1 MKIIR
6 SAQCSLKFSTSAK
19 RLELGAVLT
28 EYGRVC
34 NLFIDSFWEQCPT
47 KAELLKDIVN
57 APDSW
62 LSARLRKVCAREA
75 IDMIKASQE
84 KTNNEKKRLLAKAE
98 KAKSATKANQLRQ
111 KAESLIAVKPKH
123 KGNRM
128 NVSCTIADL
137 QMSKTNEFD
146 AWLHLA
152 SIGNKIVMNLPI
164 RFHKHFNKWDNLGK
178 RLNSYIITKDS
189 VQFCFEIE
197 TGEKKQGKNAI
208 GIDSGIN
215 ALASFSNGEQLGRD
229 IKGCVNRINR
239 CQHGSKGQKRARRA
253 LKQQMDEVAKQI
265 VSNEKI
271 DLVVVEKLSNL
282 NHKTKERRRLSK
294 NMRRVIGSW
303 VWRYWL
309 NRVQMGCEE
318 NRVSFRTVPCYN
330 TSITCPECGH
340 ADKKNR
346 NGEIFLCL
354 GCGHKGNADTN
365 AGRNILNRFFT
376 GPYGAGFKP
385 VSLRIFGALSNA

>member
-6 SAQCSLKFSTSAK
+6 STQCSLKFATATK
-19 RLELGAVLT
+19 REQLKTVLT
-28 EYGRVC
+28 EYGRLC
-34 NLFIDSFWEQCPT
+34 NLFIDSFWDDCPT

-57 APDSW
+57 KPESW

-84 KTNNEKKRLLAKAE
+84 RIANDKKRLLAKAE
-98 KAKSATKANQLRQ
+98 KAKYSNKANQLKQ
-111 KAESLIAVKPKH
+111 KAEALTAEKPKH

-128 NVSCTIADL
+128 YVSCTIADI
-137 QMSKTNEFD
+137 QPSKTNEFD
-146 AWLHLA
+146 GWLHLS
-152 SIGNKIVMNLPI
+152 SIGEKTIIDLPI
-164 RFHKHFNKWDNLGK
+164 RYHKHFNKWNNLGQ
-178 RLNSYIITKDS
+178 RLNSYIITDKD
-189 VQFCFEIE
+189 VQFCFEIQ
-197 TGEKKQGKNAI
+197 TGEKKEGKNAI

-229 IKGCVNRINR
+229 IKECVQRIVR
-239 CQHGSKGQKRARRA
+239 CEHGSKGQKRARRA
-253 LKQQMDEVAKQI
+253 LKQRMDEVAKQI

-318 NRVSFRTVPCYN
+318 NRVSFRSVPCYN
-330 TSITCPECGH
+330 TSITCLECGH

-385 VSLRIFGALSNA
+385 VGLRIFGALSNA